1 MKSKTGPQPTISIDL
16 VKPRI
21 RIHKSTLQLMG
32 NPEYIYLLINPTE
45 RLIALKVAARS
56 DPRAH
61 HLSWSALHHKASFE
75 IYSVSL
81 LEMLISC
88 SGWPSRNRYRICG
101 RFISEHNIVQFRI
114 DDARA
119 YNPTEPA
126 AGRRINDDRCGEDLA
141 Y

>member
-1 MKSKTGPQPTISIDL
+1 MNPKTGLQPTISIDL

-21 RIHKSTLQLMG
+21 RIHKSTLQIMG

-81 LEMLISC
+81 LETLISC
-88 SGWPSRNRYRICG
+88 SGWRRQNRYRICG
-101 RFISEHNIVQFRI
+101 QLISEHNIVQFRI
-114 DDARA
+114 DEAFE
-119 YNPTEPA
+119 YNPIESPS
-126 AGRRINDDRCGEDLA
+126 GRRVNDDRCGEDLM